1 MKIIS
6 LNKGGSAFWYLI
18 LFGLSLS
25 YTPAPAKTVLRQ
37 MQSLPQQSQISGTIT
52 DGTNPLPGVTISIKG
67 KPTATISDFNGHYSI
82 VASPD
87 DTLVFSFMGF
97 KTEIVPIHGQKI
109 INIQLQEDVTSLQ
122 EVRVNAG
129 YYSVKESERTGSIA
143 KITAKDIEKQPV
155 NNPLAAMQGRM
166 TGVNITQS
174 TGTPGGG
181 FDIQIRGM
189 NSIRTDGN
197 APLYIVDG
205 VPYSSQSLGSVMTS
219 GSILAGTVSPLNNIN
234 PSDIESIEV
243 LKDADA
249 TAIYGSRGSN
259 GVVLI
264 TTKKGKQG
272 KTKFNLNA
280 YSGFGKVTR
289 TMNLLNTP
297 QYLAMRKEAFAN
309 DGITEYPAYAYDIN
323 GTWDP
328 NRYTNWQ
335 KELLGGTSHSN
346 NIQAAVSGGNAETQF
361 LLSGNYR
368 KETTVFPGDAHYDKF
383 AVHNSLTHR
392 SADERFQL
400 NFSADYSTDKNS
412 LPASDLM
419 YQATILAP
427 NAPALYD
434 AQGNLNW
441 ENGTWNN
448 PLSYLK
454 GTYLANTNNLI
465 ANTVLLYKVLPTL
478 ELKTNLGYTESH
490 VQENRTAPSTMYNP
504 AYGLG
509 SEVSMLFLNN
519 ATRRSWIIEPQIN
532 WKKTLG
538 GGEINMLAGTTFQK
552 QTAQQLSQYGSGF
565 SSNSLLHNLAAAAY
579 LTITSDQLTV
589 YKYQAFFGRLNYN
602 WKSKYIINLTGRRD
616 GSSRFGPG
624 NRFANFG
631 AVGAAWV
638 FSKEEFINNNN
649 NSFLSFG
656 KLRASYG
663 TSGND
668 QIGDYQFLDTYEIT
682 GNNYNGVIGIQPA
695 RLFNPAFGWETNKK
709 MEGAVELGFL
719 KDRIFLTA
727 AYFRNRSSNQLVG
740 IPLPGTTGFS
750 SLQANLNATVQNTGL
765 ELELR
770 TVNFQKNDFNWT
782 TTLNLTIPKNKLVE
796 FPDLEGST
804 YANTL
809 VIGKTLSIQ
818 KVYHFTG
825 INPMTGTYEF
835 EDYNGDGKITG
846 PEDRQWIED
855 TAPRFFGGFGNQLSY
870 KNWGMDFL
878 FQFVKQKA
886 RNYLYTASWVG
897 DFSNQPVAVLNH
909 WPQNGTTAEIQQYTT
924 GANAAAL
931 DAYFLY
937 SNSNASISDA
947 SYIRLKSI
955 SLSYTIPKEWVN
967 GMTGKIYLQG
977 QNLLTLTNYKGAD
990 PENQSAFYSPPLQQ
1004 VTLGINLSL

>member
-1 MKIIS
+1 MNKFS
-6 LNKGGSAFWYLI
+6 FYKGGSAFWYLI
-18 LFGLSLS
+18 LFGFSLS

-37 MQSLPQQSQISGTIT
+37 MQSLPQQNQISGTIT
-52 DGTNPLPGVTISIKG
+52 DSTSPLVGVTISIKG
-67 KPTATISDFNGHYSI
+67 KPTAAISDFNGHYSI

-87 DTLVFSFMGF
+87 DTLVFYFMGF
-97 KTEIVPIHGQKI
+97 KTEIVPIHGQKT
-109 INIQLQEDVTSLQ
+109 INIQLQEDITSLQ

-219 GSILAGTVSPLNNIN
+219 GSILAGTLSPLNNIN

-289 TMNLLNTP
+289 TMDLLNTP

-309 DGITEYPAYAYDIN
+309 DGITDYPAYAYDIN
-323 GTWDP
+323 GTWNP

-368 KETTVFPGDAHYDKF
+368 KETTVIPGDSHYDKF

-448 PLSYLK
+448 PLSYLE
-454 GTYLANTNNLI
+454 GNYLANTNNLI
-465 ANTVLLYKVLPTL
+465 ANTVLSYKVLPTL

-519 ATRRSWIIEPQIN
+519 ATRRSWIIEPQIT

-538 GGEINMLAGTTFQK
+538 DGELNMLAGTTFQK

-565 SSNSLLHNLAAAAY
+565 SSNSLINNLAAAAY

-602 WKSKYIINLTGRRD
+602 WKSKYIVNLTGRRD

-638 FSKEEFINNNN
+638 FSKEALLTDNR
-649 NSFLSFG
+649 FLSFG

-682 GNNYNGVIGIQPA
+682 GNNYNGVIGIQPT

-709 MEGAVELGFL
+709 MEGALELGFL

-750 SLQANLNATVQNTGL
+750 SLQANLNATVQNTGF

-782 TTLNLTIPKNKLVE
+782 TSLNLTVPKNKLLA

-809 VIGKTLSIQ
+809 VIGKALSIQ

-825 INPMTGTYEF
+825 INPVTGTYEF

-846 PEDRQWIED
+846 PEDSQWIED
-855 TAPRFFGGFGNQLSY
+855 TAPRFFGGLGNQLSY

-937 SNSNASISDA
+937 SNSSASISDA

-955 SLSYTIPKEWVN
+955 SLSYTIPKEWTN
-967 GMTGKIYLQG
+967 GMTGKVYLQG
-977 QNLLTLTNYKGAD
+977 QNLLTLTKYKGAD
-990 PENQSAFYSPPLQQ
+990 PENQSAFYSPPLRQF
-1004 VTLGINLSL
+1004 TLGINLSL